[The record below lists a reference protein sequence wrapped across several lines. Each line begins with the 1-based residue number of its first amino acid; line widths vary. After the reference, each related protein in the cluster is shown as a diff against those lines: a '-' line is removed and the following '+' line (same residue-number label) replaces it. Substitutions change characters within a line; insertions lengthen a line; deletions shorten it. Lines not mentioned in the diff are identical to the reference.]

1 MTPIREQIILI
12 TGSTDGLGKATAREF
27 AARGAIVLI
36 HGRSAERIEATL
48 GEIATATGKPKG
60 QGYCADLADLRQVR
74 RLAREVVGG
83 QTRLDLLINNAGIGA
98 GNMDKPR
105 RETSVD
111 GYELRFAVNSV
122 ALPPHSR
129 ARAVARGRGS
139 VAHRKRRF
147 GGAGSAR
154 FLKKRLLLRGE
165 SADGMIVN
173 VN

>member
-1 MTPIREQIILI
+1 MRWRRPPVVTPIREQIILI
-12 TGSTDGLGKATAREF
+12 TGSTDGLGKATALEF

-111 GYELRFAVNSV
+111 GYELRFAVNYLSHFHLTLELV
-122 ALPPHSR
+122 PLLEAGAPSR
-129 ARAVARGRGS
+129 
-139 VAHRKRRF
+139 
-147 GGAGSAR
+147 
-154 FLKKRLLLRGE
+154 
-165 SADGMIVN
+165 IVN
-173 VN
+173 VASVGQEALDF

>member
-111 GYELRFAVNSV
+111 GYELRFAVNYLSHFHLTLELV
-122 ALPPHSR
+122 PLLEAGAPSR
-129 ARAVARGRGS
+129 
-139 VAHRKRRF
+139 
-147 GGAGSAR
+147 
-154 FLKKRLLLRGE
+154 
-165 SADGMIVN
+165 IVN
-173 VN
+173 VASVGQEALDF

>member
-27 AARGAIVLI
+27 AARGATVLI

-48 GEIATATGKPKG
+48 GEIAAATGKPKG
-60 QGYCADLADLRQVR
+60 QGYCADLADLSQVR
-74 RLAREVVGG
+74 RLAREVAAS

-111 GYELRFAVNSV
+111 GYELRFAVNYLSHFLLTLEL
-122 ALPPHSR
+122 LPLLEAGAPSR
-129 ARAVARGRGS
+129 
-139 VAHRKRRF
+139 
-147 GGAGSAR
+147 
-154 FLKKRLLLRGE
+154 
-165 SADGMIVN
+165 IVN
-173 VN
+173 VASVGQEALDF